1 MTQTWGDVSFRLTG
15 VRGPG
20 VREALES
27 PRDFERYKNKF
38 SSQIETRPTEI
49 QAKQIFK
56 NGTLQPTL
64 AVTKTGTRRPVGGT
78 ANAYRPSPATA
89 AGSNLVKL
97 FFKRIEAVGFWFC
110 LEPQKRFL
118 SGESF

>member
-1 MTQTWGDVSFRLTG
+1 M
-15 VRGPG
+15 
-20 VREALES
+20 REALES
-27 PRDFERYKNKF
+27 PRDFKRYKNKF

-64 AVTKTGTRRPVGGT
+64 AVTKTETRRPVGGT
-78 ANAYRPSPATA
+78 ANAYQPSPATA

-97 FFKRIEAVGFWFC
+97 FFKESKRSAFGFVWSRKSDFC
-110 LEPQKRFL
+110 LVRRFEKYGAKNSSSCRSL
-118 SGESF
+118 S